1 MLLSIA
7 FKEWAAICRAL
18 AEGRQSLILRKGGIA
33 EEGGQF
39 RPEHARFLLYPTHFH
54 EQHRT
59 GIKPDL
65 LPMLDAVERE
75 KAAAGTIRFTH
86 FAEVVEVFQVL
97 DLDKVLALSEL
108 HGWTAEEVAKRFHYR
123 KPGLFVLAVRVF
135 RLPQAVEMAER
146 PRPEYAGCKSWVPLE
161 EAVSIE
167 GASAVLTD
175 EGFAAILKAVHAAL
189 V

>member
-7 FKEWAAICRAL
+7 FKEWSAICRAL

-39 RPEHARFLLYPTHFH
+39 RPEHDRFLLYPTHFH
-54 EQHRT
+54 EQHRI

-97 DLDKVLALSEL
+97 ELEEVLALSEL
-108 HGWTAEEVAKRFHYR
+108 HGWTAEEVTKRFHYR
-123 KPGLFVLAVRVF
+123 KPGLFVLAIRVF
-135 RLPQAVEMAER
+135 RLANPIEMAE
-146 PRPEYAGCKSWVPLE
+146 RPEYAGCKSWVPLE

-167 GASAVLTD
+167 GASEVLTD
-175 EGFAAILKAVHAAL
+175 EAFATILGAVKAAL
-189 V
+189 T

>member
-39 RPEHARFLLYPTHFH
+39 RPEHDRFLLYPTHFH
-54 EQHRT
+54 EQHRV
-59 GIKPDL
+59 GIKPNL
-65 LPMLDAVERE
+65 LPMLETVERE
-75 KAAAGTIRFTH
+75 KPSAGTIRFTH

-97 DLDKVLALSEL
+97 EVEKALALNEL
-108 HGWTAEEVAKRFHYR
+108 HGWTAEEVTKRFHYR

-135 RLPQAVEMAER
+135 RLPLSIERAE
-146 PRPEYAGCKSWVPLE
+146 RPEYAGCKSWVALE
-161 EAVSIE
+161 EAISIE
-167 GASAVLTD
+167 GASAVLD
-175 EGFAAILKAVHAAL
+175 REAFAAILSQVKAAL
-189 V
+189 T